1 MQVLSQQFHAR
12 NRSADTVQRIVSD
25 VSRMQEV
32 AVTAGLPLLANMAT
46 LAVMLVVMLVL
57 DPLLSLVVVVAV
69 GSFGLTSSGISKKIA
84 VASRKTRKGEGQLAN
99 TAQET
104 LSAIRIVQAYGL
116 ETLIEDRFVSAN
128 RKSLRAGVTSRRL
141 AARLERSTDLIVGIA
156 TAVVT
161 VGGGLRVLDD
171 AKIGRAHV

>member
-1 MQVLSQQFHAR
+1 MQANYGKVYTLILRKQL
-12 NRSADTVQRIVSD
+12 RIVSD

-104 LSAIRIVQAYGL
+104 LSAIRIAQ
-116 ETLIEDRFVSAN
+116 
-128 RKSLRAGVTSRRL
+128 
-141 AARLERSTDLIVGIA
+141 
-156 TAVVT
+156 
-161 VGGGLRVLDD
+161 
-171 AKIGRAHV
+171 